1 MAEAFNIGRF
11 TGISFSDDT
20 VQETAAQAIHV
31 TVDDTPTHAGQLLIS
46 QPGNETAI
54 WADPQVQGLYAEGSS
69 ISDPPAYSAP
79 TTICP
84 IYIGGKNP
92 TGDLLGIS
100 VDADGYLEVSNAV
113 LNDLT
118 FTQYGSPA
126 VEALNVYVVNE
137 AGSSGNPAA
146 GLTGSPVPTY
156 ADYIGFED
164 DSSNLIGVSA
174 TNPLPVVGSFAA
186 PTGTQTVT
194 VAGTSTVTIAGIAAG
209 TVQVAGTSTVTV
221 AGNVAVTGQLTAPT
235 GTQTVE
241 VAGIVGT
248 STVTVAGNVAVASVA
263 GTSTVEIAGIVGTP
277 TVEVAGVLGTSTVT
291 VAGTVIAA
299 CSGTQ
304 TVTVS
309 GNVAVTG
316 QLTAPTGTQTVEV
329 AGIIGTSTVTVAGN
343 VSVTGQ
349 LTAPTGTQ
357 TVTVAGNVAV
367 SSVAGTSTVTVAGNV
382 TVAGQLTA
390 PTGTQTVQVAGISA
404 GTIAVAGTSTV
415 TVVGGAG
422 NAAAGATGSPVPSD
436 ADYIGF
442 LNGAT
447 LVGVSVTNPLP
458 ITGSL
463 AAPTNTQTVT
473 IAGNVT
479 VTGQLTAPTGTP
491 TVEVAGI
498 LGTSTVEVAG
508 IIGTSTVTVAGSI
521 AAAVTGTQTVTVA
534 GGVIGAVPVA
544 TQVYQTPST
553 GTPWTTATEVNS
565 TQTLFNGQNITPTII
580 NVQLDTSNST
590 FTTGAISFQVTGDG
604 INWITIPTQLVL
616 DPTSYGPISLPY
628 TLVTNTMRNFLLLV
642 AGYQGMR
649 IILTTAITGASSPT
663 VTPYW
668 NAVSLSHVVAPV
680 GIYESGPTSLDSG
693 QSSSLQLDSA
703 ANLKVNVVA
712 GTVAVT
718 GQLTAPTGTST
729 VEVAGI
735 VGTSTVTVAGNVTVT
750 GQTVQVAGISAGT
763 VAVAGTS
770 TVEVAG
776 IVGTSTVAVT
786 GQIAGPVAAG
796 TAASSSVL
804 TGQVY
809 NSTAPALTTGQQ
821 VAEQCDAAGSI
832 FVHPFRRSQLVM
844 STATVTGTTAVTL
857 VANPGASTYADILSL
872 MGGFQITSTATL
884 VAQAIVGTLIIS
896 DGTISYSV
904 PITSAYS
911 PFNICLEAP
920 IPATN
925 ASTTWSVALKAVLIG
940 SPTVNLSCM
949 VVKQVAS

>member
-1 MAEAFNIGRF
+1 M
-11 TGISFSDDT
+11 
-20 VQETAAQAIHV
+20 
-31 TVDDTPTHAGQLLIS
+31 
-46 QPGNETAI
+46 
-54 WADPQVQGLYAEGSS
+54 
-69 ISDPPAYSAP
+69 
-79 TTICP
+79 
-84 IYIGGKNP
+84 
-92 TGDLLGIS
+92 
-100 VDADGYLEVSNAV
+100 
-113 LNDLT
+113 
-118 FTQYGSPA
+118 
-126 VEALNVYVVNE
+126 
-137 AGSSGNPAA
+137 
-146 GLTGSPVPTY
+146 
-156 ADYIGFED
+156 
-164 DSSNLIGVSA
+164 
-174 TNPLPVVGSFAA
+174 
-186 PTGTQTVT
+186 
-194 VAGTSTVTIAGIAAG
+194 
-209 TVQVAGTSTVTV
+209 
-221 AGNVAVTGQLTAPT
+221 
-235 GTQTVE
+235 
-241 VAGIVGT
+241 
-248 STVTVAGNVAVASVA
+248 
-263 GTSTVEIAGIVGTP
+263 
-277 TVEVAGVLGTSTVT
+277 
-291 VAGTVIAA
+291 
-299 CSGTQ
+299 
-304 TVTVS
+304 S

-479 VTGQLTAPTGTP
+479 VTGQLTAPTGTQ

-498 LGTSTVEVAG
+498 V
-508 IIGTSTVTVAGSI
+508 
-521 AAAVTGTQTVTVA
+521 
-534 GGVIGAVPVA
+534 
-544 TQVYQTPST
+544 
-553 GTPWTTATEVNS
+553 
-565 TQTLFNGQNITPTII
+565 
-580 NVQLDTSNST
+580 
-590 FTTGAISFQVTGDG
+590 
-604 INWITIPTQLVL
+604 
-616 DPTSYGPISLPY
+616 
-628 TLVTNTMRNFLLLV
+628 
-642 AGYQGMR
+642 
-649 IILTTAITGASSPT
+649 
-663 VTPYW
+663 
-668 NAVSLSHVVAPV
+668 
-680 GIYESGPTSLDSG
+680 
-693 QSSSLQLDSA
+693 
-703 ANLKVNVVA
+703 
-712 GTVAVT
+712 
-718 GQLTAPTGTST
+718 GTST

-735 VGTSTVTVAGNVTVT
+735 VGTSTVTVAGNIA
-750 GQTVQVAGISAGT
+750 VAS
-763 VAVAGTS
+763 VAGTS

>member
-209 TVQVAGTSTVTV
+209 TVQ
-221 AGNVAVTGQLTAPT
+221 
-235 GTQTVE
+235 

-565 TQTLFNGQNITPTII
+565 TQTLFNGQNISPTII

-642 AGYQGMR
+642 AGYQGIR

-796 TAASSSVL
+796 IAASSSVL

>member
-209 TVQVAGTSTVTV
+209 TVQVAGIVGTSTVTV

-291 VAGTVIAA
+291 VAG
-299 CSGTQ
+299 
-304 TVTVS
+304 
-309 GNVAVTG
+309 
-316 QLTAPTGTQTVEV
+316 
-329 AGIIGTSTVTVAGN
+329 N
-343 VSVTGQ
+343 VS
-349 LTAPTGTQ
+349 
-357 TVTVAGNVAV
+357 V

-382 TVAGQLTA
+382 SVTGQLTA

-415 TVVGGAG
+415 TVIGGAG

-479 VTGQLTAPTGTP
+479 VTGQLTAPTGTQ

-498 LGTSTVEVAG
+498 V
-508 IIGTSTVTVAGSI
+508 
-521 AAAVTGTQTVTVA
+521 
-534 GGVIGAVPVA
+534 
-544 TQVYQTPST
+544 
-553 GTPWTTATEVNS
+553 
-565 TQTLFNGQNITPTII
+565 
-580 NVQLDTSNST
+580 
-590 FTTGAISFQVTGDG
+590 
-604 INWITIPTQLVL
+604 
-616 DPTSYGPISLPY
+616 
-628 TLVTNTMRNFLLLV
+628 
-642 AGYQGMR
+642 
-649 IILTTAITGASSPT
+649 
-663 VTPYW
+663 
-668 NAVSLSHVVAPV
+668 
-680 GIYESGPTSLDSG
+680 
-693 QSSSLQLDSA
+693 
-703 ANLKVNVVA
+703 
-712 GTVAVT
+712 
-718 GQLTAPTGTST
+718 GTST

-735 VGTSTVTVAGNVTVT
+735 VGTSTVTVAGNIA
-750 GQTVQVAGISAGT
+750 VAS
-763 VAVAGTS
+763 VAGTS

-796 TAASSSVL
+796 IAASSSVL

>member
-209 TVQVAGTSTVTV
+209 TVQVAG
-221 AGNVAVTGQLTAPT
+221 
-235 GTQTVE
+235 
-241 VAGIVGT
+241 IVGT

-291 VAGTVIAA
+291 VAG
-299 CSGTQ
+299 
-304 TVTVS
+304 
-309 GNVAVTG
+309 
-316 QLTAPTGTQTVEV
+316 
-329 AGIIGTSTVTVAGN
+329 N
-343 VSVTGQ
+343 VS
-349 LTAPTGTQ
+349 
-357 TVTVAGNVAV
+357 V

-382 TVAGQLTA
+382 SVTGQLTA

-479 VTGQLTAPTGTP
+479 VTGQLTAPTGTQ

-498 LGTSTVEVAG
+498 V
-508 IIGTSTVTVAGSI
+508 
-521 AAAVTGTQTVTVA
+521 
-534 GGVIGAVPVA
+534 
-544 TQVYQTPST
+544 
-553 GTPWTTATEVNS
+553 
-565 TQTLFNGQNITPTII
+565 
-580 NVQLDTSNST
+580 
-590 FTTGAISFQVTGDG
+590 
-604 INWITIPTQLVL
+604 
-616 DPTSYGPISLPY
+616 
-628 TLVTNTMRNFLLLV
+628 
-642 AGYQGMR
+642 
-649 IILTTAITGASSPT
+649 
-663 VTPYW
+663 
-668 NAVSLSHVVAPV
+668 
-680 GIYESGPTSLDSG
+680 
-693 QSSSLQLDSA
+693 
-703 ANLKVNVVA
+703 
-712 GTVAVT
+712 
-718 GQLTAPTGTST
+718 GTST

-735 VGTSTVTVAGNVTVT
+735 VGTSTVTVAGNIA
-750 GQTVQVAGISAGT
+750 VAS
-763 VAVAGTS
+763 VAGTS

>member
-263 GTSTVEIAGIVGTP
+263 GTSTV
-277 TVEVAGVLGTSTVT
+277 
-291 VAGTVIAA
+291 
-299 CSGTQ
+299 
-304 TVTVS
+304 
-309 GNVAVTG
+309 
-316 QLTAPTGTQTVEV
+316 
-329 AGIIGTSTVTVAGN
+329 TVAGN
-343 VSVTGQ
+343 I
-349 LTAPTGTQ
+349 A
-357 TVTVAGNVAV
+357 VA
-367 SSVAGTSTVTVAGNV
+367 SVAGTSTVE
-382 TVAGQLTA
+382 
-390 PTGTQTVQVAGISA
+390 VAGIVGTSTVVVA
-404 GTIAVAGTSTV
+404 GTSTVAVAGTSTV
-415 TVVGGAG
+415 
-422 NAAAGATGSPVPSD
+422 
-436 ADYIGF
+436 
-442 LNGAT
+442 
-447 LVGVSVTNPLP
+447 
-458 ITGSL
+458 
-463 AAPTNTQTVT
+463 
-473 IAGNVT
+473 
-479 VTGQLTAPTGTP
+479 
-491 TVEVAGI
+491 EVAGI
-498 LGTSTVEVAG
+498 VGTSTVEVAG

-521 AAAVTGTQTVTVA
+521 TVA
-534 GGVIGAVPVA
+534 GGVIGAVPVP

-553 GTPWTTATEVNS
+553 GTPWTTATAVNS
-565 TQTLFNGQNITPTII
+565 TQTLFNGQNISPTII
-580 NVQLDTSNST
+580 NVQLDTSNSI

-604 INWITIPTQLVL
+604 INWITIPTQLII

-642 AGYQGMR
+642 AGYQGIR
-649 IILTTAITGASSPT
+649 IILTAAITGTSSPT

-668 NAVSLSHVVAPV
+668 NAVSLSHVVAPI
-680 GIYESGPTSLDSG
+680 GIYESGPTTLNSG

-703 ANLKVNVVA
+703 ANLKVNVAA

-718 GQLTAPTGTST
+718 GQLTAPTNTQTVTVAGISTVEVAGIVGTSTVTVAGSVAVAGTST

-735 VGTSTVTVAGNVTVT
+735 VGTSTVTVAGNVSVT
-750 GQTVQVAGISAGT
+750 GQLTAPTGTQTVQVAGISAGT

-925 ASTTWSVALKAVLIG
+925 ASS
-940 SPTVNLSCM
+940 NLVRGFKSSSNR
-949 VVKQVAS
+949 KPYS